1 MKTNLLFLV
10 VLTVFTFS
18 FSSCETD
25 DAELQPLGSVTVIPP
40 FVVDGAPIIINEVLY
55 DPSNNGLDGD
65 ANGDG
70 NYSQDDD
77 SFIELFNEVLQ
88 MLILEDMKFGTIQ
101 LQGLINILFPL
112 IQFFLPKE
120 RWSFLVVELLPVH
133 SEERPF

>member
-40 FVVDGAPIIINEVLY
+40 VVVDDAPIIINEVLY
-55 DPSNNGLDGD
+55 DPSNNGFDGD

-77 SFIELFNEVLQ
+77 SFIELFNAV
-88 MLILEDMKFGTIQ
+88 GTLLAQ
-101 LQGLINILFPL
+101 PRPLGTAQRGYSGYVGWLSRDTRTLF
-112 IQFFLPKE
+112 
-120 RWSFLVVELLPVH
+120 
-133 SEERPF
+133 